1 MASGGKGNAPE
12 TADLWSAPAA
22 GRWPVRKAA
31 TAAAVVPRATNQKV
45 KNHSPPEVERLS
57 LFLNSVAATR
67 QSAAPAPS
75 SMHAALESDR
85 LANATPRGTRR
96 AQAFRHA
103 PCARRSVRTLR
114 YRWACH
120 TG

>member
-12 TADLWSAPAA
+12 AADLWYAPARP
-22 GRWPVRKAA
+22 GGEKAA
-31 TAAAVVPRATNQKV
+31 TAAAVVPRATNQKD